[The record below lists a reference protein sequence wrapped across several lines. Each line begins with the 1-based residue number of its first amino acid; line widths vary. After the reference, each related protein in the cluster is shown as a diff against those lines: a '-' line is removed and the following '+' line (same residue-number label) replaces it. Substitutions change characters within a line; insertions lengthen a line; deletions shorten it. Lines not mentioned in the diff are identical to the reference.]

1 MSTDENPDA
10 SDENV
15 LCASQN
21 QDLTPPID
29 LKKLKDKQLSPSM
42 RRKSFIIFFFLMTLN
57 NLSYE
62 VILCY
67 SNDLAIRFDK
77 ENFMSAFSGC
87 LVLFGLA
94 IRMFNTK
101 FLLRVRHRYKNW
113 MVIAFFVMGV
123 GLMMLADNLDI
134 FELTLLGTIFF
145 GIGTSLGDS
154 TNVGFIKGLPPIVAA
169 GHSSGSGLS
178 GVIGSTFYLLL
189 KIFNF
194 SFQNVNIAMLFFY
207 PIYGVVFWRA
217 VCFKKEF
224 DQMMMVAGESS
235 EIETPLKEKENDNLR
250 EVPVDMKEPYME
262 IVNVSENEGER
273 GEEGTALGNVEDRES
288 KVNENLNWANLKM
301 VLPKC
306 YSLVLAYFMM
316 YLLEYI
322 CNSWSTSRIV
332 ANYTCEYDA
341 NPPFYIEYGF
351 ELALVFYRTVLFVGR
366 TTLSFFKCPR
376 VWPLMIILGGMTFF
390 YFCQS
395 MLFAFFPIPIM
406 FVSITMI
413 AFVGGLLYCNI
424 IYMTLRNP
432 RLPRRQKEISL
443 NLVVI
448 MGDMGVLCSSLIG
461 ILVATFLYT
470 PLNC

>member
-1 MSTDENPDA
+1 
-10 SDENV
+10 
-15 LCASQN
+15 
-21 QDLTPPID
+21 
-29 LKKLKDKQLSPSM
+29 
-42 RRKSFIIFFFLMTLN
+42 MTLN

-77 ENFMSAFSGC
+77 VNFMSAFSGC
-87 LVLFGLA
+87 LVLVGLV

-113 MVIAFFVMGV
+113 MVIASFVVGV
-123 GLMMLADNLDI
+123 GLMMLADNLNI

-194 SFQNVNIAMLFFY
+194 SFMDVNIAMLFFY
-207 PIYGVVFWRA
+207 PIYAVVFWRA

-224 DQMMMVAGESS
+224 DQLIMGEGGNHVEGEQS
-235 EIETPLKEKENDNLR
+235 EIETPLNKNKNTDSKE
-250 EVPVDMKEPYME
+250 VSVDMKEPYME
-262 IVNVSENEGER
+262 IINKDENEDDRE
-273 GEEGTALGNVEDRES
+273 EEGRRETTLENVEERES
-288 KVNENLNWANLKM
+288 KVNENLNWTNLKI

-332 ANYTCEYDA
+332 ANYSCQYDA
-341 NPPFYIEYGF
+341 NPPFYIKYGF
-351 ELALVFYRTVLFVGR
+351 ELALVFYRIVLFVGR

-376 VWPLMIILGGMTFF
+376 VWPLIIILGGMTFF

-395 MLFAFFPIPIM
+395 MMFAFFPIPIM
-406 FVSITMI
+406 YVSIMMI

-424 IYMTLRNP
+424 IYMTLRNTH
-432 RLPRRQKEISL
+432 LPRRQKEISL

-448 MGDMGVLCSSLIG
+448 MGDVGILFSSLIG
-461 ILVATFLYT
+461 IFVETYFYS